1 MAGMS
6 DTLENAV
13 LDHALGRT
21 ELSFDTTLFLSLHTD
36 DTSGTGTDTAGTEVT
51 GGSYARQAIEVN
63 AASSGTATGPVSQVK
78 VTTMPACTVKSIGIY
93 TAVTSG
99 TLYWLGDVTTEKAV
113 LAGDTISVAAGQISV
128 SLA

>member
-21 ELSFDTTLFLSLHTD
+21 ELAFDTTLFLSLHTA
-36 DTSGTGTDTAGTEVT
+36 DTSGTGTDTAGAEVS
-51 GGSYARQAIEVN
+51 GGSYARQAIEFN
-63 AASSGTATGPVSQVK
+63 AASGGTATGPVSQVNF
-78 VTTMPACTVKSIGIY
+78 TGMPACDVKSIGIY
-93 TAVTSG
+93 TLVTSG
-99 TLYWLGDVTTEKAV
+99 VLYWLGDVTTEKTV
-113 LAGDTISVAAGQISV
+113 LAGDTISVAVDQISV